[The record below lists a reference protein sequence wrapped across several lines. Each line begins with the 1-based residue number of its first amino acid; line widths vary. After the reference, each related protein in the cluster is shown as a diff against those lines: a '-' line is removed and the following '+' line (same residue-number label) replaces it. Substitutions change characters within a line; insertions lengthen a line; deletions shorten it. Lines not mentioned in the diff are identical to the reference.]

1 MTGLWRRL
9 RADRPFFVWFVLAGL
24 VTLTACGLS
33 RVVGSGN
40 LVTEAREVGSFTRI
54 DVRGGANV
62 ELRVDPNLSQSVSV
76 TYDDNVIDNIVTRV
90 DGNTLIVD
98 TEGSFSTSGGG
109 RRFVTVTTD
118 RIEVIEASGGAD
130 VNGSGATESYR
141 LQASGGSDVD
151 LVDLQASMVEIEA
164 SGGSDVSIFASESI
178 TGEASGA
185 ADVQIFGNPP
195 SVNIEE
201 SGAADIK
208 LRG

>member
-1 MTGLWRRL
+1 
-9 RADRPFFVWFVLAGL
+9 
-24 VTLTACGLS
+24 
-33 RVVGSGN
+33 
-40 LVTEAREVGSFTRI
+40 
-54 DVRGGANV
+54 
-62 ELRVDPNLSQSVSV
+62 VDPNLSQSVSV

-90 DGNTLIVD
+90 DGDTLIVD

-151 LVDLQASMVEIEA
+151 LVDLQASTVEIEA

-185 ADVQIFGNPP
+185 ADVQIFGNPT

-201 SGAADIK
+201 SGAADVK